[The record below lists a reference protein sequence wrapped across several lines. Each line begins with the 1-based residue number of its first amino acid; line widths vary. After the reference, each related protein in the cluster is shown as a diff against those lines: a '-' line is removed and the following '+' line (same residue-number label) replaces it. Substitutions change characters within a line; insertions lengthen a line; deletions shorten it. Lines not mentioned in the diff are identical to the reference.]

1 MDAKVQ
7 IPKKRVV
14 SSLGRNEEM
23 RSRFVKMIAAV
34 LLCMAGLSA
43 ISGAEEAAVIQ
54 PGARER
60 TDAALKR
67 AQEKAK
73 GNTGKLAVIKRL
85 QALFSG
91 AADPVITQ
99 TREFKPRPPYI
110 SMHDLPESD
119 QLTPPRTIIIYRLRF
134 MTADSKTQDAIEGI
148 VGESGTVEISEKQNT
163 VVINVPKDRSEAVK
177 AALLALDQ
185 PIPQVLVETQIIE
198 IMVEQG
204 EERDVQIQY
213 TEKDG
218 KTGTIDTY
226 GYNLGS
232 PGQSSNGGQTSGFNF
247 FPVSKVYSDGGF
259 RQLQIALN
267 WLATSTD
274 AKILASPNIIADLG
288 TSAKMTTGEEIPYA
302 EAAVTNTAVSQNIK
316 FKTTGINLSIK
327 PVVINEDTVR
337 LEIKPEITL
346 AVRYQT
352 FETQDAK
359 STVPVVSIRN
369 ISTTLTA
376 ADGEIIMLGGLYSSE
391 ITEQLRKTPFFSE
404 LPMVGELFT
413 AKSQSVNDKQL
424 LFFMKIHILKSPY
437 SVIIDPEA
445 NAAVIQD
452 IGRSVRDSGV
462 LFKMRSRAELEN
474 QHSFFSLKSILHP
487 KSKSFFEEILL
498 GNEAGYEERPAPRT
512 LNSKSQDSATSKE
525 EK

>member
-1 MDAKVQ
+1 MMKVFSS
-7 IPKKRVV
+7 RVC
-14 SSLGRNEEM
+14 
-23 RSRFVKMIAAV
+23 AAV
-34 LLCMAGLSA
+34 LLCIFCLSGPA
-43 ISGAEEAAVIQ
+43 YGAEE
-54 PGARER
+54 PARPVQKK
-60 TDAALKR
+60 D
-67 AQEKAK
+67 QEKAVSELNK
-73 GNTGKLAVIKRL
+73 VSRKAAGNTGKIAVIKRL
-85 QALFSG
+85 EALFTG
-91 AADPVITQ
+91 QTNPVIASTQ
-99 TREFKPRPPYI
+99 EFKPRPPYI
-110 SMHDLPESD
+110 SVHELPGNETAPARS
-119 QLTPPRTIIIYRLRF
+119 LIIYRLRF
-134 MTADSKTQDAIEGI
+134 MAADSKTQDAIEGI

-163 VVINVPKDRSEAVK
+163 VVINIPKDRAEAVK
-177 AALLALDQ
+177 AAVLALDQ
-185 PIPQVLVETQIIE
+185 PIPQVLVETQVIE

-204 EERDVQIQY
+204 EERDVQMQY

-218 KTGTIDTY
+218 KTGTVDTY
-226 GYNLGS
+226 GYNINA
-232 PGQSSNGGQTSGFNF
+232 PGQSGNNGQTSGFNF

-259 RQLQIALN
+259 RQFRIALN

-274 AKILASPNIIADLG
+274 AKILASPNLIADLG

-327 PVVINEDTVR
+327 PVIINEDTVR

-391 ITEQLRKTPFFSE
+391 VTEQLRKLPVLSE
-404 LPMVGELFT
+404 IPLIGEVFT
-413 AKSQSVNDKQL
+413 AKSKSVNDKQL

-437 SVIIDPEA
+437 SVLIDPEK

-452 IGRSVRDSGV
+452 IGHSVRDSGT
-462 LFKMRSRAELEN
+462 LFNVKPRAQLEDRRM
-474 QHSFFSLKSILHP
+474 FYAIDDILHP
-487 KSKSFFEEILL
+487 KSKSYFEKWL
-498 GNEAGYEERPAPRT
+498 GNESGEEKRPAPRQLQYGPLKDKT
-512 LNSKSQDSATSKE
+512 PEAEGK
-525 EK
+525 

>member
-1 MDAKVQ
+1 MKIFSVGNS
-7 IPKKRVV
+7 IVCG
-14 SSLGRNEEM
+14 L
-23 RSRFVKMIAAV
+23 FI
-34 LLCMAGLSA
+34 AGLMA
-43 ISGAEEAAVIQ
+43 VSGAEPGSDRKNDQKKAVTELKKVSAANL
-54 PGARER
+54 
-60 TDAALKR
+60 T
-67 AQEKAK
+67 
-73 GNTGKLAVIKRL
+73 NSGKIAVIKRL
-85 QALFSG
+85 EALFSG
-91 AADPVITQ
+91 QTNPVITP
-99 TREFKPRPPYI
+99 TRKFEPKPPYMAVQTI
-110 SMHDLPESD
+110 PGSD
-119 QLTPPRTIIIYRLRF
+119 IAPARSLIIYRLRF
-134 MTADSKTQDAIEGI
+134 MAADSKTQDAVEGI

-163 VVINVPKDRSEAVK
+163 VVINIPQDRTEAVK

-185 PIPQVLVETQIIE
+185 PIPQVLVETQVIE

-204 EERDVQIQY
+204 EERDVQMQY

-226 GYNLGS
+226 GYNLSS
-232 PGQSSNGGQTSGFNF
+232 PGQSSNSGQNSGFNF

-259 RQLQIALN
+259 KQFQVALN

-274 AKILASPNIIADLG
+274 AKILASPNLVADLG

-327 PVVINEDTVR
+327 PVIINDDTVR

-391 ITEQLRKTPFFSE
+391 ITEQRRKTPFFSE
-404 LPMVGELFT
+404 IPLVGDLFT
-413 AKSQSVNDKQL
+413 AKSKSVNDKQL

-437 SVIIDPEA
+437 SVLMDPEK

-452 IGRSVRDSGV
+452 IGQSVRDSGT
-462 LFKMRSRAELEN
+462 LFRIKPQAKLEDQQTFMTIDN
-474 QHSFFSLKSILHP
+474 IMHP
-487 KSKSFFEEILL
+487 KSRNLFEDILL
-498 GNEAGYEERPAPRT
+498 GNEAGYEKRPAPRE
-512 LNSKSQDSATSKE
+512 LNPAPGPRKTGGTPESERK
-525 EK
+525 

>member
-1 MDAKVQ
+1 MVYRLMNKGKCWGKMSVF
-7 IPKKRVV
+7 PF
-14 SSLGRNEEM
+14 
-23 RSRFVKMIAAV
+23 RFCRMLLLSVGCLIAA
-34 LLCMAGLSA
+34 
-43 ISGAEEAAVIQ
+43 EAAAA
-54 PGARER
+54 PAEKETKGKER
-60 TDAALKR
+60 AEKELDQAAQKN
-67 AQEKAK
+67 AA
-73 GNTGKLAVIKRL
+73 NSGKIAVIKRL

-91 AADPVITQ
+91 ETNPVITQ

-110 SMHDLPESD
+110 SVHEIPGTEPSAPKRCL
-119 QLTPPRTIIIYRLRF
+119 IIYRLRF
-134 MTADSKTQDAIEGI
+134 MTADSKTQDAIEGL
-148 VGESGTVEISEKQNT
+148 VGEAGTVEISEKQNT
-163 VVINVPKDRSEAVK
+163 VVINILKDQAEAVK

-185 PIPQVLVETQIIE
+185 PFPQVLVETQVVE

-204 EERDVQIQY
+204 EERDVQVQY

-232 PGQSSNGGQTSGFNF
+232 PGQSSNNGQTSGFNF

-259 RQLQIALN
+259 RQFQLALN

-288 TSAKMTTGEEIPYA
+288 ATAKMTTGEEIPYA

-327 PVVINEDTVR
+327 PVIINDDTVR

-404 LPMVGELFT
+404 IPLVGDLFT
-413 AKSQSVNDKQL
+413 AKSKSVNDKQL
-424 LFFMKIHILKSPY
+424 LFFMKVHILKSPY
-437 SVIIDPEA
+437 SVLMDPEK

-452 IGRSVRDSGV
+452 IGKSLRDSGT
-462 LFKMRSRAELEN
+462 LFNVKPRAELEN
-474 QHSFFSLKSILHP
+474 QRLFFTIDNILHP
-487 KSKSFFEEILL
+487 KSKTVFETWF
-498 GNEAGYEERPAPRT
+498 GDRAGWEKRPASRE
-512 LNSKSQDSATSKE
+512 LNPDEPQSGSEKRSADGAEGK
-525 EK
+525 

>member
-1 MDAKVQ
+1 
-7 IPKKRVV
+7 
-14 SSLGRNEEM
+14 M
-23 RSRFVKMIAAV
+23 RSHFLKTILAAAV
-34 LLCMAGLSA
+34 CAFCLTAALR
-43 ISGAEEAAVIQ
+43 GAEKEEQSAAIR
-54 PGARER
+54 PEAREK
-60 TDAALKR
+60 TDKELKQT
-67 AQEKAK
+67 AEKVN
-73 GNTGKLAVIKRL
+73 GNSRKMAVIKRL

-110 SMHDLPESD
+110 SVHQLPSND
-119 QLTPPRTIIIYRLRF
+119 PATPNRSLIIYRLRF
-134 MTADSKTQDAIEGI
+134 MTADNKTQDAIEGL

-163 VVINVPKDRSEAVK
+163 VVINVPSEQTEAVK

-185 PIPQVLVETQIIE
+185 PFPQVLVETQVVE

-204 EERDVQIQY
+204 EERDVQLQY

-288 TSAKMTTGEEIPYA
+288 ANAKMTTGEEIPYA

-327 PVVINEDTVR
+327 PIIINDDTVR

-391 ITEQLRKTPFFSE
+391 ITEQRRKTPFLSE

-413 AKSQSVNDKQL
+413 AKSKSINDKQL
-424 LFFMKIHILKSPY
+424 LFFMKIHILRSPY
-437 SVIIDPEA
+437 SVIMDPEA

-452 IGRSVRDSGV
+452 IGRSIRDSHQ
-462 LFKMRSRAELEN
+462 LFKMRPLAELEN
-474 QHSFFSLKSILHP
+474 QRSYFTLESILHP
-487 KSKSFFEEILL
+487 KSKSFLEEFL
-498 GNEAGYEERPAPRT
+498 GNEAGYEKRTPPRPLEPKKEDPAP
-512 LNSKSQDSATSKE
+512 SAEGK
-525 EK
+525 

>member
-1 MDAKVQ
+1 MKSH
-7 IPKKRVV
+7 ILKKTILATVICAV
-14 SSLGRNEEM
+14 CL
-23 RSRFVKMIAAV
+23 AAA
-34 LLCMAGLSA
+34 LR
-43 ISGAEEAAVIQ
+43 GAEKEEQSAAIR
-54 PGARER
+54 PEAREK
-60 TDAALKR
+60 TDKELKQT
-67 AQEKAK
+67 AEKVS
-73 GNTGKLAVIKRL
+73 GNSRKMAVIKRL

-99 TREFKPRPPYI
+99 TKEFKPRPPYI
-110 SMHDLPESD
+110 SVHQLPSND
-119 QLTPPRTIIIYRLRF
+119 PATPNRSLIIYRLRF
-134 MTADSKTQDAIEGI
+134 MTADNKTQDAIEGL

-163 VVINVPKDRSEAVK
+163 VVINVPSEQAEAVK
-177 AALLALDQ
+177 AAVLALDQ
-185 PIPQVLVETQIIE
+185 PFPQVLVETQVVE

-204 EERDVQIQY
+204 EERDVQVQY

-288 TSAKMTTGEEIPYA
+288 ANAKMTTGEEIPYA

-327 PVVINEDTVR
+327 PIIINDDTVR

-391 ITEQLRKTPFFSE
+391 ITEQRRKTPFLSE

-413 AKSQSVNDKQL
+413 AKSKSVNDKQL
-424 LFFMKIHILKSPY
+424 LFFMKIHILRSPY
-437 SVIIDPEA
+437 SVIMDPEA

-452 IGRSVRDSGV
+452 IGRSIRDSHQ
-462 LFKMRSRAELEN
+462 LFKMRPLAELEN
-474 QHSFFSLKSILHP
+474 QRSYFTLESILHP
-487 KSKSFFEEILL
+487 KSKSFLEEFL
-498 GNEAGYEERPAPRT
+498 GNEAGYEKRTPPRT
-512 LNSKSQDSATSKE
+512 LEPKKEDPAPSAEGK
-525 EK
+525 

>member
-1 MDAKVQ
+1 MKEFHFKSYIVCCLWCLCLTLAAAGMDTVEKQ
-7 IPKKRVV
+7 PD
-14 SSLGRNEEM
+14 RN
-23 RSRFVKMIAAV
+23 RK
-34 LLCMAGLSA
+34 
-43 ISGAEEAAVIQ
+43 EEAKKAVSDLKQ
-54 PGARER
+54 
-60 TDAALKR
+60 TAA
-67 AQEKAK
+67 ASHS
-73 GNTGKLAVIKRL
+73 GKMAVIKRL

-91 AADPVITQ
+91 DTNPVITQ
-99 TREFKPRPPYI
+99 TRAFKPRPAYI
-110 SMHDLPESD
+110 SIHDLPGNEAVPARS
-119 QLTPPRTIIIYRLRF
+119 LIIYRLRF
-134 MTADSKTQDAIEGI
+134 MMADSKTQDAIEGI

-163 VVINVPKDRSEAVK
+163 VVINIPKDRTEAVK

-185 PIPQVLVETQIIE
+185 PIPQVLVETQVIE

-204 EERDVQIQY
+204 EERDVQVQY

-232 PGQSSNGGQTSGFNF
+232 PGQSTNSGQVSGFNF

-259 RQLQIALN
+259 RQLQVALN

-316 FKTTGINLSIK
+316 FKTTGINLAIK
-327 PVVINEDTVR
+327 PVIINEDTVR

-404 LPMVGELFT
+404 IPLVGDLFT
-413 AKSQSVNDKQL
+413 AKSKSVNDKQL

-437 SVIIDPEA
+437 SVLMDPEK
-445 NAAVIQD
+445 NAAAIQD
-452 IGRSVRDSGV
+452 IGRSIRDSGT
-462 LFKMRSRAELEN
+462 LFNVKPRAELEK
-474 QHSFFSLKSILHP
+474 QRTSFTIENILHP
-487 KSKSFFEEILL
+487 KSKNFFEELL
-498 GNEAGYEERPAPRT
+498 GNEAGFEKQPAPRQ
-512 LNSKSQDSATSKE
+512 LHPDSPSDSGKNETVGSEGK
-525 EK
+525 

>member
-1 MDAKVQ
+1 MNTTEISNGAKHGGITVHSFR
-7 IPKKRVV
+7 IW
-14 SSLGRNEEM
+14 
-23 RSRFVKMIAAV
+23 MIRAV
-34 LLCMAGLSA
+34 LTFCLTAAAADSA
-43 ISGAEEAAVIQ
+43 VRSDSGKGPAAAAAE
-54 PGARER
+54 
-60 TDAALKR
+60 L
-67 AQEKAK
+67 EKAS
-73 GNTGKLAVIKRL
+73 GISAANSGKIAVIKRL

-91 AADPVITQ
+91 ETNPVITP
-99 TREFKPRPPYI
+99 TREFQPRPPYI
-110 SMHDLPESD
+110 SVHELPGGDASA
-119 QLTPPRTIIIYRLRF
+119 PRSLIIYRMRF
-134 MTADSKTQDAIEGI
+134 MAADSKTQDAIEGI

-163 VVINVPKDRSEAVK
+163 VVINIPKDRTDAVK
-177 AALLALDQ
+177 AAVLALDQ
-185 PIPQVLVETQIIE
+185 PIPQVLVETQVIE

-204 EERDVQIQY
+204 EERDVQVQY
-213 TEKDG
+213 SEKDG
-218 KTGTIDTY
+218 KTGTTDTY

-259 RQLQIALN
+259 RQFQLALN

-274 AKILASPNIIADLG
+274 AKILASPNLVADLG

-327 PVVINEDTVR
+327 PVIINEDTVR

-404 LPMVGELFT
+404 IPLVGDLFT
-413 AKSQSVNDKQL
+413 AKSKSVNDKQL

-437 SVIIDPEA
+437 SVLVDPER

-452 IGRSVRDSGV
+452 IGRSVRDSGT
-462 LFKMRSRAELEN
+462 LFNAKPKAQLED
-474 QHSFFSLKSILHP
+474 QKSFFSFEDVLHP
-487 KSKSFFEEILL
+487 KSKNIFEQML
-498 GNEAGYEERPAPRT
+498 GNEAGFEKRPAPRP
-512 LNSKSQDSATSKE
+512 LNPGSPSGPLKKSSSGTEGK
-525 EK
+525 

>member
-1 MDAKVQ
+1 
-7 IPKKRVV
+7 
-14 SSLGRNEEM
+14 M
-23 RSRFVKMIAAV
+23 RSHIFKTVT
-34 LLCMAGLSA
+34 
-43 ISGAEEAAVIQ
+43 AAVICAVSLL
-54 PGARER
+54 PAVLGADKTQDKAAQIRQEDREKA
-60 TDAALKR
+60 DAALE
-67 AQEKAK
+67 QAK
-73 GNTGKLAVIKRL
+73 KMSAGNTGKLAVIKRL

-91 AADPVITQ
+91 ASDPVITQ

-110 SMHDLPESD
+110 SVHELPSSD
-119 QLTPPRTIIIYRLRF
+119 PATPKRSLIIYRLRF
-134 MTADSKTQDAIEGI
+134 MTADSKTQDAIEGL
-148 VGESGTVEISEKQNT
+148 VGESGTIEISEKQNT
-163 VVINVPKDRSEAVK
+163 VVLNVPSDQAEGVK

-185 PIPQVLVETQIIE
+185 PFPQVLVETQVIE
-198 IMVEQG
+198 IMVGQG
-204 EERDVQIQY
+204 DERDVQVQY

-226 GYNLGS
+226 GYNLNA
-232 PGQSSNGGQTSGFNF
+232 PGQSGNGGQASGFNF

-259 RQLQIALN
+259 KHLQVALN

-288 TSAKMTTGEEIPYA
+288 ADAKMTTGEEIPYA

-327 PVVINEDTVR
+327 PIIINDDTVR
-337 LEIKPEITL
+337 LEIKPEIKL

-391 ITEQLRKTPFFSE
+391 VTEQLRKTPFFSE
-404 LPMVGELFT
+404 LPLVGELFT
-413 AKSQSVNDKQL
+413 AKSKSVNDKQL

-437 SVIIDPEA
+437 SVIMDPEA

-452 IGRSVRDSGV
+452 IGRSIRDSNT
-462 LFKMRSRAELEN
+462 LFKMRSRVELEN
-474 QHSFFSLKSILHP
+474 QRSFFSLESILHP
-487 KSKSFFEEILL
+487 KSKSFFEELI
-498 GNEAGYEERPAPRT
+498 GDEAGYEKRTPPRKFDTDRKDNTAPA
-512 LNSKSQDSATSKE
+512 E
-525 EK
+525 EGK

>member
-1 MDAKVQ
+1 MTINRTYK
-7 IPKKRVV
+7 
-14 SSLGRNEEM
+14 GRKTEAM
-23 RSRFVKMIAAV
+23 KSRIFTLMTAAILCSAT
-34 LLCMAGLSA
+34 LLPAVR
-43 ISGAEEAAVIQ
+43 GAESADRPAAIRQ
-54 PGARER
+54 EDKDK
-60 TDAALKR
+60 TEAALKR
-67 AQEKAK
+67 ATEKAA

-85 QALFSG
+85 QTLFSG
-91 AADPVITQ
+91 ASDPVITQ
-99 TREFKPRPPYI
+99 TREFKPHPPYI
-110 SMHDLPESD
+110 SIHELPSSD
-119 QLTPPRTIIIYRLRF
+119 PASPKRSLIIYRLRF
-134 MTADSKTQDAIEGI
+134 MTADSKTQDAIEGL

-163 VVINVPKDRSEAVK
+163 VVINVPAEQAETVK

-185 PIPQVLVETQIIE
+185 PFPQVLVETQVIE

-204 EERDVQIQY
+204 EERDVQMQY
-213 TEKDG
+213 SEKDG
-218 KTGTIDTY
+218 KTGKIDTY
-226 GYNLGS
+226 GYDLSS
-232 PGQSSNGGQTSGFNF
+232 PGQSTNNGQVSGFNF

-259 RQLQIALN
+259 RQFQIALN

-288 TSAKMTTGEEIPYA
+288 ADAKMTTGEEIPYA

-316 FKTTGINLSIK
+316 FKTTGINLSIT
-327 PVVINEDTVR
+327 PIIINDDTVR
-337 LEIKPEITL
+337 LEIKPEIKL

-391 ITEQLRKTPFFSE
+391 ITEQRRKTPFLSE
-404 LPMVGELFT
+404 LPMIGEMFT
-413 AKSQSVNDKQL
+413 AKSKSVNDKQL

-437 SVIIDPEA
+437 SVIMDPEA

-462 LFKMRSRAELEN
+462 LFRMRSRAELEN
-474 QHSFFSLKSILHP
+474 QRSFFSLESILHP
-487 KSKSFFEEILL
+487 KSKSFLEEFL
-498 GNEAGYEERPAPRT
+498 GDEAGYEKRPAPRKFET
-512 LNSKSQDSATSKE
+512 DRKDTAPAAEGK
-525 EK
+525 

>member
-1 MDAKVQ
+1 MKVFSS
-7 IPKKRVV
+7 RVH
-14 SSLGRNEEM
+14 
-23 RSRFVKMIAAV
+23 AAF
-34 LLCMAGLSA
+34 LLCVFCLSGTVY
-43 ISGAEEAAVIQ
+43 GAEG
-54 PGARER
+54 PARPVQKK
-60 TDAALKR
+60 D
-67 AQEKAK
+67 QEKAVSELNK
-73 GNTGKLAVIKRL
+73 VSRKTAGNTGKLAVIKRL
-85 QALFSG
+85 EALFTG
-91 AADPVITQ
+91 QTNPVIAS
-99 TREFKPRPPYI
+99 TREFKPCPPYI
-110 SMHDLPESD
+110 SVHELPGNETAPARS
-119 QLTPPRTIIIYRLRF
+119 LIIYRLRF
-134 MTADSKTQDAIEGI
+134 MAADSKTQDAIEGI
-148 VGESGTVEISEKQNT
+148 IGETGTVEFSEKQNT
-163 VVINVPKDRSEAVK
+163 VVINIPKDRTDAVK

-185 PIPQVLVETQIIE
+185 PIPQVLVETQVIE

-204 EERDVQIQY
+204 EERDVQMQY

-226 GYNLGS
+226 GYNLAA
-232 PGQSSNGGQTSGFNF
+232 PGQSGNNGQASGFNF

-259 RQLQIALN
+259 RQFRLALN

-274 AKILASPNIIADLG
+274 AKILASPNLIADLG

-327 PVVINEDTVR
+327 PVIINEDTVR

-391 ITEQLRKTPFFSE
+391 VTEQLRKLPVLSE
-404 LPMVGELFT
+404 IPLIGDVFT
-413 AKSQSVNDKQL
+413 AKSKSVNDKQL

-437 SVIIDPEA
+437 SVMMDPEK

-452 IGRSVRDSGV
+452 IGHAVRDSGT
-462 LFKMRSRAELEN
+462 LFNVKPRAQLEDRRMFYTIDN
-474 QHSFFSLKSILHP
+474 ILHP
-487 KSKSFFEEILL
+487 KSKSVFETWL
-498 GNEAGYEERPAPRT
+498 GNESGEEKRPAPRS
-512 LNSKSQDSATSKE
+512 LQDGPTIDKLSGNEGK
-525 EK
+525 

>member
-1 MDAKVQ
+1 MKAY
-7 IPKKRVV
+7 
-14 SSLGRNEEM
+14 SFSLYA
-23 RSRFVKMIAAV
+23 AAV
-34 LLCMAGLSA
+34 MCVCCFSGISYGADETVRQVSKKDQDKAVSELKKTSAKTAG
-43 ISGAEEAAVIQ
+43 
-54 PGARER
+54 
-60 TDAALKR
+60 
-67 AQEKAK
+67 KANK
-73 GNTGKLAVIKRL
+73 IAVIKRL

-91 AADPVITQ
+91 ETNPVITQ
-99 TREFKPRPPYI
+99 TREFKPRPAYI
-110 SMHDLPESD
+110 SVHELPGND
-119 QLTPPRTIIIYRLRF
+119 TTPARSLIIYRLRF
-134 MTADSKTQDAIEGI
+134 MTADAKTQDAIEGI

-163 VVINVPKDRSEAVK
+163 VVMNVPKDRTEAVK
-177 AALLALDQ
+177 AAVMALDQ
-185 PIPQVLVETQIIE
+185 PFPQVLVETQVVE
-198 IMVEQG
+198 ILVEQG
-204 EERDVQIQY
+204 EERDVQVQY

-226 GYNLGS
+226 GYNLTS
-232 PGQSSNGGQTSGFNF
+232 PGQSGNNGQNSGFNF

-259 RQLQIALN
+259 RQFQVALN

-288 TSAKMTTGEEIPYA
+288 ASAKMTTGEDIPYA

-327 PVVINEDTVR
+327 PLIINDDTVR

-391 ITEQLRKTPFFSE
+391 ITEQRRKTPFLSE
-404 LPMVGELFT
+404 IPLVGDVFT
-413 AKSQSVNDKQL
+413 AKSKSVNDKQL
-424 LFFMKIHILKSPY
+424 IFFMKIHILKSPY
-437 SVIIDPEA
+437 SVIVDPEK

-452 IGRSVRDSGV
+452 IGQSLRDSGT
-462 LFKMRSRAELEN
+462 LFKVKPRAQMEDRNLHYTIDN
-474 QHSFFSLKSILHP
+474 LLHP
-487 KSKSFFEEILL
+487 KSKNVFEKML
-498 GNEAGYEERPAPRT
+498 GDEAGYEKRPAPRK
-512 LNSKSQDSATSKE
+512 LQDDPAKGKTTETEGK
-525 EK
+525 

>member
-1 MDAKVQ
+1 MRRTNFNL
-7 IPKKRVV
+7 KKGNIFLLFFCVLRLSVSAAEADSAVRKPTPRDSEKAVSELKKTSGKV
-14 SSLGRNEEM
+14 SSN
-23 RSRFVKMIAAV
+23 
-34 LLCMAGLSA
+34 
-43 ISGAEEAAVIQ
+43 SGKI
-54 PGARER
+54 
-60 TDAALKR
+60 
-67 AQEKAK
+67 
-73 GNTGKLAVIKRL
+73 AVIKRL
-85 QALFSG
+85 QSLFSG
-91 AADPVITQ
+91 ETSPVITQ
-99 TREFKPRPPYI
+99 TRVFQPKPPYI
-110 SMHDLPESD
+110 SIHEIPGSD
-119 QLTPPRTIIIYRLRF
+119 TAPARSLIIYRLRF
-134 MTADSKTQDAIEGI
+134 MAADSKTQDAIEGI

-163 VVINVPKDRSEAVK
+163 VVVNIPRDRKEAVQ

-185 PIPQVLVETQIIE
+185 PIPQVLVETQVIE

-204 EERDVQIQY
+204 EERDVQVQY
-213 TEKDG
+213 SEKDG

-232 PGQSSNGGQTSGFNF
+232 PGQSSNSGQMSGFNF

-259 RQLQIALN
+259 RQFQLALN

-274 AKILASPNIIADLG
+274 AKILASPNLIADLG

-316 FKTTGINLSIK
+316 FKTTGINLAIK
-327 PVVINEDTVR
+327 PVIINEDTVR

-359 STVPVVSIRN
+359 RTVPVVSIRN

-404 LPMVGELFT
+404 IPLIGDLFT
-413 AKSQSVNDKQL
+413 AKSKSVNDKQL

-437 SVIIDPEA
+437 SVLLDPEK

-452 IGRSVRDSGV
+452 IGRSVRDSGT
-462 LFKMRSRAELEN
+462 LFNVKPRAELEN
-474 QHSFFSLKSILHP
+474 QKSYFTFEDILHP
-487 KSKSFFEEILL
+487 KSKNIFEQLL
-498 GNEAGYEERPAPRT
+498 GNEAGFEKRPAPRR
-512 LNSKSQDSATSKE
+512 LEPESGPLKKSTDESERK
-525 EK
+525 